1 MSTTDKR
8 KAAQIFAITFTA
20 LLFAGA
26 CGTNQSTNNSGDAT
40 NQKNQTSDTPNDS
53 TTESNNPEQVTLT
66 LLAYD
71 SFTPS
76 PNIFDDF
83 TTQTGINVEVS
94 LGGDAGELVTKA
106 GLTSGNPEADVLW
119 GVDNTMLS
127 RALSKNIFTPYAS
140 NNLADLDESARK
152 LVPNN
157 EVTPVDTGDVCINY
171 DVNWF
176 KQRNIAPPLTLRA
189 LTSSNYANLLV
200 VPNPVSSSPGL
211 AFMLATIA
219 EFGQDGWDEYW
230 KSLKQNGTLIVSDWT
245 TAYYTEFS
253 GSSGKGDRPIVVSYG
268 SSPPAEMIFASPR
281 PATAPTAVAALT
293 CFRQVEFAGILRGTK
308 HEREAQLLIDY
319 LTDIKF
325 QEDLPL
331 TLFVY
336 PANNKAKLPEDF
348 VKYSLRPESP
358 LQLDPDLISSNLL
371 FWLDEF
377 TNIVLR

>member
-1 MSTTDKR
+1 MNSHKIKKLTKCIALIFVASTLAYACTTEKSNSDSPS
-8 KAAQIFAITFTA
+8 TA
-20 LLFAGA
+20 D
-26 CGTNQSTNNSGDAT
+26 STNNEVSDNSTTASGDSE
-40 NQKNQTSDTPNDS
+40 K
-53 TTESNNPEQVTLT
+53 VTLT

-83 TTQTGINVEVS
+83 TAQTGIAVEVV

-127 RALSKNIFTPYAS
+127 RALSKNIFTPYAAK
-140 NNLADLDESARK
+140 NLADLDESARK

-157 EVTPVDTGDVCINY
+157 EATPVDTGDVCINY

-176 KQRNIAPPLTLRA
+176 KQRNLAPPLTLRA

-200 VPNPVSSSPGL
+200 VPSPVSSSPGL

-268 SSPPAEMIFASPR
+268 SSPPAEMIFANPR

-308 HEREAQLLIDY
+308 HESEAQLLIDY

-331 TLFVY
+331 KLFVY
-336 PANNKAKLPEDF
+336 PANVKAKLPEDF

-358 LQLDPDLISSNLL
+358 LQLDPDLISRSLL
-371 FWLDEF
+371 IWLDEF

>member
-200 VPNPVSSSPGL
+200 VPSPVSSSPGL

>member
-1 MSTTDKR
+1 MSTTKTK
-8 KAAQIFAITFTA
+8 KATKIFALIFA
-20 LLFAGA
+20 ASLIAGA
-26 CGTNQSTNNSGDAT
+26 CSNNQS
-40 NQKNQTSDTPNDS
+40 SDTDDASTQTDTPTNDS
-53 TTESNNPEQVTLT
+53 ATESNTAEKVTLT

-76 PNIFDDF
+76 PNIFDEF
-83 TTQTGINVEVS
+83 TAQTGINVEVS

-119 GVDNTMLS
+119 GVDNTLLS
-127 RALSKNIFTPYAS
+127 RAISKNIFTPYATK
-140 NNLADLDESARK
+140 NLADLDESARK

-157 EVTPVDTGDVCINY
+157 EATPVDTGDVCINY

-176 KQRNIAPPLTLRA
+176 KQRNLAPPLTLRA

-200 VPNPVSSSPGL
+200 VPSPVSSSPGL

-230 KSLKQNGTLIVSDWT
+230 KSLKQNGALIVSDWT

-268 SSPPAEMIFASPR
+268 SSPPAEMIFANPR

-319 LTDIKF
+319 LSDTKF

-336 PANNKAKLPEDF
+336 PANTKAKLPDDF

-358 LQLDPDLISSNLL
+358 LQLDPDLISNNLL

>member
-1 MSTTDKR
+1 MNIIKPKKVTR
-8 KAAQIFAITFTA
+8 FFALIFAA
-20 LLFAGA
+20 SLLAGA
-26 CGTNQSTNNSGDAT
+26 CSNNQSTNPGD
-40 NQKNQTSDTPNDS
+40 TSDQADTPTTDS
-53 TTESNNPEQVTLT
+53 TTEPNTSDKVTLA

-83 TTQTGINVEVS
+83 TAQTGIDVEIS

-119 GVDNTMLS
+119 GVDNTLLS
-127 RALSKNIFTPYAS
+127 RALSKDIFTPYATK
-140 NNLADLDESARK
+140 NLADLDESARK

-157 EVTPVDTGDVCINY
+157 EATPVDTGDVCINY

-200 VPNPVSSSPGL
+200 VPSPVGSSPGL

-230 KSLKQNGTLIVSDWT
+230 KALKQNGTLIVSDWT

-253 GSSGKGDRPIVVSYG
+253 GSSGKGERPIVVSYG

-281 PATAPTAVAALT
+281 PATAPTAVASLT

-308 HEREAQLLIDY
+308 HESEAKLLIDY
-319 LTDIKF
+319 LTDLKF

-336 PANNKAKLPEDF
+336 PANNNAKLPDDF

-358 LQLDPDLISSNLL
+358 LQLDPELISRSLL
-371 FWLDEF
+371 IWLDEF
-377 TNIVLR
+377 TNIMLR

>member
-1 MSTTDKR
+1 MKVTNKH
-8 KAAQIFAITFTA
+8 KILTA
-20 LLFAGA
+20 LLATALLANA
-26 CGTNQSTNNSGDAT
+26 CGDNQSAGD
-40 NQKNQTSDTPNDS
+40 SPDSSSNDS
-53 TTESNNPEQVTLT
+53 AEPSTSSTDQVTLT

-76 PNIFDDF
+76 PNIFDEF
-83 TTQTGINVEVS
+83 TAQTGIDVEIS

-127 RALSKNIFTPYAS
+127 RALSKNIFAPYATK
-140 NNLADLDESARK
+140 NLSDLDESARK

-157 EVTPVDTGDVCINY
+157 EATPVDTGDVCINY

-176 KQRNIAPPLTLRA
+176 KQRNLAPPLTLRA

-200 VPNPVSSSPGL
+200 IPSPISSSPGL

-230 KSLKQNGTLIVSDWT
+230 KSLKQNGALIVGDWT

-268 SSPPAEMIFASPR
+268 SSPPAEMIFADPR

-319 LTDIKF
+319 LTDVKF

-336 PANNKAKLPEDF
+336 PANKKAKLPEDF

-358 LQLDPDLISSNLL
+358 LQLDPDLISRSLL
-371 FWLDEF
+371 IWLDEF
-377 TNIVLR
+377 TDIVLR

>member
-1 MSTTDKR
+1 MKTVVTETKT
-8 KAAQIFAITFTA
+8 KIFALIFTSA
-20 LLFAGA
+20 LLASA
-26 CGTNQSTNNSGDAT
+26 CGVNQSTDD
-40 NQKNQTSDTPNDS
+40 SDDTTTQANESSSVS
-53 TTESNNPEQVTLT
+53 TTEASNTEQVTLT

-83 TTQTGINVEVS
+83 TAHTGIDVEIS

-127 RALSKNIFTPYAS
+127 RAISKNVFTPYAS
-140 NNLADLDESARK
+140 KNLTDLDESARK
-152 LVPNN
+152 LLPNN
-157 EVTPVDTGDVCINY
+157 EATPVDTGDVCINY

-200 VPNPVSSSPGL
+200 VPSPVSSSPGL

-230 KSLKQNGTLIVSDWT
+230 KALKQNGTLIVSDWT

-268 SSPPAEMIFASPR
+268 SSPPAEMIFANPR
-281 PATAPTAVAALT
+281 PTFAPTAVAALT
-293 CFRQVEFAGILRGTK
+293 CFRQVEFVGILRGTK

-319 LTDIKF
+319 LTDLKF

-358 LQLDPDLISSNLL
+358 LQLDPDLISRSLL
-371 FWLDEF
+371 VWLDEF

>member
-40 NQKNQTSDTPNDS
+40 NKTNQTSDTPNDS

-176 KQRNIAPPLTLRA
+176 KQRNVAPPLTLRA

>member
-40 NQKNQTSDTPNDS
+40 NKTNQTSDTPNDS
-53 TTESNNPEQVTLT
+53 ITESNNPEQVTLT

-200 VPNPVSSSPGL
+200 VPSPVSSSPGL

>member
-1 MSTTDKR
+1 MKNKRLRKILIALSTITLITAATSCSSSSTTDI
-8 KAAQIFAITFTA
+8 QD
-20 LLFAGA
+20 
-26 CGTNQSTNNSGDAT
+26 STQDAT
-40 NQKNQTSDTPNDS
+40 DSANPESDT
-53 TTESNNPEQVTLT
+53 NPVTLT

-71 SFTPS
+71 SFTPT

-83 TTQTGINVEVS
+83 TAQTGIKVEVA

-106 GLTSGNPEADVLW
+106 ALTAGNPEADILW
-119 GVDNTMLS
+119 GVDNTLIS
-127 RALSKNIFTPYAS
+127 RALAAKIFAPYESKNLV
-140 NNLADLDESARK
+140 NLDPAARK
-152 LVPNN
+152 LVPNF

-200 VPNPVSSSPGL
+200 VPSPVSSSPGL

-230 KSLKQNGTLIVSDWT
+230 KSLKQNGVLIVGDWSE
-245 TAYYTEFS
+245 AYYTEFS
-253 GSSGKGDRPIVVSYG
+253 GSSGKGERPIVVSYG

-281 PATAPTAVAALT
+281 PATAPTAVASLT

-308 HEREAQLLIDY
+308 HERESQLLIDY

-336 PANNKAKLPEDF
+336 PANVNAKLPDDF

-358 LQLDPDLISSNLL
+358 LQLDPELISRSLL
-371 FWLDEF
+371 IWLDEF
-377 TNIVLR
+377 TNIMLR

>member
-26 CGTNQSTNNSGDAT
+26 CGTNQSTSNSGDAT
-40 NQKNQTSDTPNDS
+40 NKTNQTSDTPNDS
-53 TTESNNPEQVTLT
+53 ITESNNPKQVTLT

-83 TTQTGINVEVS
+83 ATQTGINVEIS

-308 HEREAQLLIDY
+308 HEREAQLLINY

>member
-83 TTQTGINVEVS
+83 TTQTGINVEIS

>member
-1 MSTTDKR
+1 MNITKPKR
-8 KAAQIFAITFTA
+8 ITNLFAIIFAA
-20 LLFAGA
+20 SLLAGA
-26 CGTNQSTNNSGDAT
+26 CGNNQSTNPGDASD
-40 NQKNQTSDTPNDS
+40 QTDIPTTDS
-53 TTESNNPEQVTLT
+53 TTESNTSEKVTLT

-83 TTQTGINVEVS
+83 TAQTGINVEIS

-119 GVDNTMLS
+119 GVDNTLLS
-127 RALSKNIFTPYAS
+127 RALSKNIFTPYATK
-140 NNLADLDESARK
+140 NLADLDKSARK

-157 EVTPVDTGDVCINY
+157 EATPVDTGDVCINY

-200 VPNPVSSSPGL
+200 VPSPVSSSPGL

-268 SSPPAEMIFASPR
+268 SSPPAEMIFANPR

-336 PANNKAKLPEDF
+336 PANTKANLPEDF

-358 LQLDPDLISSNLL
+358 LQLDPDFISNNLL